1 MKIYKP
7 NFWNDKKNFLAVL
20 LYPLSLIYL
29 LAVKLRKKFINQ
41 KQFKIPIIC
50 VGNIYIGGTGK
61 TPTSIYLANDFS
73 KSGYNPVIIRKFYK
87 NHQDEHEL
95 IKSYFKK
102 LILTKD
108 RSAGLEEAIN
118 SEYDLAI
125 LDDGFQDHRIKKN
138 VNILC
143 FNSNQLVGNGL
154 VFPSGPLRENLDV
167 LKNADIILING
178 KKNLNF
184 EKFILN
190 INTNLR
196 IFYSYFKPTNINKFK
211 NFNLLALAG
220 IGNPDNF
227 FQLLEE
233 NELKIFEKLIYPD
246 HYVFSKNEIENI
258 MIRAKKEN
266 LKIVMT
272 EKDYHKIKKFNFDNL
287 EYLKILLEINEKHIF
302 LNTIKNLI

>member
-154 VFPSGPLRENLDV
+154 VIPSGPLREKFSSISKTDCIIINGNKNLD
-167 LKNADIILING
+167 
-178 KKNLNF
+178 F
-184 EKFILN
+184 EKKIFSKIGN
-190 INTNLR
+190 KKIP
-196 IFYSYFKPTNINKFK
+196 IFYSKYIIKNLK
-211 NFNLLALAG
+211 NFVNKEITAFAG
-220 IGNPDNF
+220 IGNPSNF
-227 FQLLEE
+227 FELLKE
-233 NELKIFEKLIYPD
+233 NNLNVKKTYSFPD
-246 HYVFSKNEIENI
+246 HHEYSKEDFDIITKNKNT
-258 MIRAKKEN
+258 
-266 LKIVMT
+266 KIITT
-272 EKDYHKIKKFNFDNL
+272 EKDFYR
-287 EYLKILLEINEKHIF
+287 INEKQRQTFDYVEVKLKIDNIDK
-302 LNTIKNLI
+302 LKELIKLYL

>member
-7 NFWNDKKNFLAVL
+7 NFWNDKKNFLAAL

-29 LAVKLRKKFINQ
+29 LVIKLRKKFINQ
-41 KQFKIPIIC
+41 KQFKIPIVC

-73 KSGYNPVIIRKFYK
+73 KLGYNPVIIRKFYK

-95 IKSYFKK
+95 IKSYYKK

-108 RSAGLEEAIN
+108 RSAGLEEAVN

-143 FNSNQLVGNGL
+143 FKSNQLVGNGL
-154 VFPSGPLRENLDV
+154 VFPSGPLRENLAV

-184 EKFILN
+184 EKLILN
-190 INTNLR
+190 INANLK
-196 IFYSYFKPTNINKFK
+196 IFYSYFKPANINKFK

-220 IGNPDNF
+220 IGNPENF

-233 NELKIFEKLIYPD
+233 NELKISEKLIYPD
-246 HYVFSKNEIENI
+246 HYKFSKNEIENI
-258 MIRAKKEN
+258 IIKAKKKN

-302 LNTIKNLI
+302 INTIKNLI